1 MNPSPLIS
9 LPIDTALCDTA
20 CRLGGHS
27 NPAEAVQQALQ
38 RYVEYLHNHPTPP
51 QDWQPQSII
60 DLFGKIDYDETVE
73 FHSPKSANLASI
85 SPPNSGGE
93 TSVSPSQFQ
102 TFLEILKESG
112 KIDYYEDYDYK
123 QQRQMR

>member
-1 MNPSPLIS
+1 MNPSPIIS
-9 LPIDTALCDTA
+9 LPIDTAMCDAA

-27 NPAEAVQQALQ
+27 SPAEAVQQAL
-38 RYVEYLHNHPTPP
+38 RWYVEYLHNHPTPP

-60 DLFGKIDYDETVE
+60 DLFGKIDYDDIDYQ
-73 FHSPKSANLASI
+73 PQKSVTPNPRS
-85 SPPNSGGE
+85 NSGE
-93 TSVSPSQFQ
+93 ESTVPPSQFQ